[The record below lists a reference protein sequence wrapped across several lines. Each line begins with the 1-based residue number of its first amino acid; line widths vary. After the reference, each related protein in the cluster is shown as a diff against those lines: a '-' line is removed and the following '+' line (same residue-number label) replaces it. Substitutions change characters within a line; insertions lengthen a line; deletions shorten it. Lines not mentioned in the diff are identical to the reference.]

1 MEKGVPFFWLRP
13 RLMSE
18 RRMPVEPRGEHGV
31 ARGFSHPR
39 QAAADPVSAVH
50 LFYRAPAERGLA
62 ASSMTNHQQQ
72 PQRKAGAQEPGR
84 NVLVCLWP
92 RRPR

>member
-39 QAAADPVSAVH
+39 
-50 LFYRAPAERGLA
+50 RAPPDRQRR
-62 ASSMTNHQQQ
+62 TN
-72 PQRKAGAQEPGR
+72 
-84 NVLVCLWP
+84 N
-92 RRPR
+92 